1 VPVPQ
6 EAQMKVRL
14 TLSSVAAAVIAFMLS
29 LASSYAAPA
38 AHYLITNN
46 DVSPNSATFY
56 QILGNGELKQTA
68 VVETRGTGVFGIGD
82 VATKR
87 VSILDNR
94 LGQCAFISDA
104 GTVDVAGI
112 SIPALRA
119 TGTFKAQSTDSAPFG
134 MPIGNNGIFLYAGL
148 TGSNTLA
155 TYRILRDCK
164 LEFIQDVSA
173 SGLFGGILGRILDF
187 SVHKNI
193 LVASFADGS
202 IESFNISAGVPV
214 SNGDEQFWTGNLQNG
229 NLPAGVDITSD
240 GHFAIFGGTNV
251 PPVVEV
257 SDISSGKLE
266 PTVVNSNLGNG
277 GSPAAIWLSPD
288 ESLLYLSNFSPST
301 VTAAFFDKTT
311 GAVTF
316 GCISPTLRGPFN
328 FAAGL
333 ATAARRETSSTI
345 LFVAEPEVDI
355 GIVRVHATSEN
366 CSLSETPRSPVRDS
380 QESSQGT
387 LESIGVFP
395 PRSF

>member
-1 VPVPQ
+1 
-6 EAQMKVRL
+6 MKVRL
-14 TLSSVAAAVIAFMLS
+14 NLSSVALAVIVLMLS
-29 LASSYAAPA
+29 VASSSAESDVR
-38 AHYLITNN
+38 YLITNN

-56 QILGNGELKQTA
+56 RIVGDRVPKQIA
-68 VVETRGTGVFGIGD
+68 VVKTGGAGVFGVGN

-87 VSILDNR
+87 VSILDSR

-134 MPIGNNGIFLYAGL
+134 MPIGNNGIFLYAGF

-173 SGLFGGILGRILDF
+173 TGLTGEIFGRILDF

-202 IESFNISAGVPV
+202 IESFDISGGVPV
-214 SNGDEQFWTGNLQNG
+214 SNGDEQFSTGQMQNG
-229 NLPAGVDITSD
+229 NLPEGVDITSD
-240 GHFAIFGGTNV
+240 GHFAIFGGTSS

-277 GSPAAIWLSPD
+277 GSPASIWLSPD

-301 VTAAFFDKTT
+301 VTATFFDKTT

-333 ATAARRETSSTI
+333 ATAARTETGTI

-355 GIVRVHATSEN
+355 AIVHVHATSDK
-366 CSLSETPRSPVRDS
+366 CSLEETLRSPARDENT
-380 QESSQGT
+380 QT

>member
-1 VPVPQ
+1 
-6 EAQMKVRL
+6 MKVRL
-14 TLSSVAAAVIAFMLS
+14 NLLSIAAAVVGLMLS
-29 LASSYAAPA
+29 GASSHAAPA
-38 AHYLITNN
+38 VHYLITNN

-56 QILGNGELKQTA
+56 RILDDGVLKQTA
-68 VVETRGTGVFGIGD
+68 VVKTGGMGVFGIGD

-87 VSILDNR
+87 LSILDSR

-104 GTVDVAGI
+104 GTADVAGI
-112 SIPALRA
+112 SILALRA
-119 TGTFKAQSTDSAPFG
+119 TGTFKAQNTDSAPFG
-134 MPIGNNGIFLYAGL
+134 MPVGNNGIFLYAGF

-173 SGLFGGILGRILDF
+173 SGLTGGSILDL

-193 LVASFADGS
+193 LVASFRDGS

-214 SNGDEQFWTGNLQNG
+214 PNGDEQFSTGQVQNG
-229 NLPAGVDITSD
+229 NIPAGVDITSD
-240 GHFAIFGGTNV
+240 GHFAIFGGTSV
-251 PPVVEV
+251 PPLVEV

-277 GSPAAIWLSPD
+277 GIPAAIWLSPD

-301 VTAAFFDKTT
+301 VTATFFDKST

-316 GCISPTLRGPFN
+316 GCISPTLKGGFN

-333 ATAARRETSSTI
+333 ATAARTETGSI

-366 CSLSETPRSPVRDS
+366 CSLSETPRSPVRD
-380 QESSQGT
+380 ENT
-387 LESIGVFP
+387 ETIESIGVFP
-395 PRSF
+395 PRPF